1 MIVKAIPKN
10 IKVAIGSA
18 IGFYIACLGFKNSGI
33 GIFTNGIG
41 MGNFKEPA
49 VFIALLGLI
58 LIAILTAYRV
68 NGVILTGII
77 AVTVMGIPLGV
88 TTLPDTFIKMPDFS
102 SWGNI
107 VFSFDFK
114 GLLSLQAIIYVFI
127 AFCGDF
133 SPHWEPCWER
143 PARQVCW
150 TRTEHARN
158 AHEHIESSMMTPG
171 NFAKAV
177 IPKGTIT
184 VITDPHEI
192 GNVWG
197 IEGVR
202 YMHEASQD
210 LPLRQL
216 IDIPSCVPAVPGLE
230 HAGAEFGPEAIEELA
245 KLERVVGLAEVMD
258 YLVVIHGGD
267 RMMDIIRT
275 AEDHGFYLQG
285 HAPFVEG
292 RMLSA
297 YLCRGPNT
305 CHESRTA
312 EEAVEKMR
320 SGMRVDAREADDILH
335 NGHINDVVR
344 AAIRYGMEPVAAIKS
359 TTLNS
364 AGEAGLQ
371 NLGAIAPGYAAD
383 MLLVDDLR
391 ELTPRHVFYG
401 GKLVALYHPPARI
414 PGKGKGQP
422 DEIL

>member
-1 MIVKAIPKN
+1 
-10 IKVAIGSA
+10 
-18 IGFYIACLGFKNSGI
+18 
-33 GIFTNGIG
+33 
-41 MGNFKEPA
+41 
-49 VFIALLGLI
+49 
-58 LIAILTAYRV
+58 
-68 NGVILTGII
+68 
-77 AVTVMGIPLGV
+77 
-88 TTLPDTFIKMPDFS
+88 
-102 SWGNI
+102 
-107 VFSFDFK
+107 
-114 GLLSLQAIIYVFI
+114 
-127 AFCGDF
+127 
-133 SPHWEPCWER
+133 
-143 PARQVCW
+143 
-150 TRTEHARN
+150 
-158 AHEHIESSMMTPG
+158 MMTPG
-171 NFAKAV
+171 NFTKAV
-177 IPKGTIT
+177 IPKGTTT

-210 LPLRQL
+210 LPMRQL

-258 YLVVIHGGD
+258 SLDVIHGGD

-275 AEDHGFYLQG
+275 AEDHGLYLQG

-305 CHESRTA
+305 CYESRTA

-344 AAIRYGMEPVAAIKS
+344 AAIRSCMEPVAAIKS
-359 TTLNS
+359 ATLNS

-391 ELTPRHVFYG
+391 ELTPSHVFYG